1 MGGGWLG
8 LGNADIINGWSTRDP
23 LNINDV
29 RGTLKVLEI
38 VIKVLSG
45 VPMGCK
51 GSKDFKNSYDLKDSY
66 ELAKIKK
73 MGS

>member
-1 MGGGWLG
+1 MF
-8 LGNADIINGWSTRDP
+8 
-23 LNINDV
+23 
-29 RGTLKVLEI
+29 EI

-51 GSKDFKNSYDLKDSY
+51 RSKDFKNSYDLKDSY
-66 ELAKIKK
+66 ELAKFKK